1 MAVDKDVIESTGN
14 ALSKLTH
21 SERGTFL
28 AVMICALLSIVGI
41 VWFYVNSMDWLIVK
55 YNQTINEQQKE
66 FLDALK
72 QFK

>member
-1 MAVDKDVIESTGN
+1 
-14 ALSKLTH
+14 
-21 SERGTFL
+21 
-28 AVMICALLSIVGI
+28 MICALLSIVGI